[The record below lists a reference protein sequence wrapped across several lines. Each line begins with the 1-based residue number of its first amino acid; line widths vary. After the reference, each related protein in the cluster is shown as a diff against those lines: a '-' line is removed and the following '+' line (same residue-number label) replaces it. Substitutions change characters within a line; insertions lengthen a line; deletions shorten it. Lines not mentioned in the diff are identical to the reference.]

1 MSDNEAQGPVV
12 VWGIPV
18 PRKANGRHMWPDEL
32 KSEAARRVLAGET
45 VAAIARDIQANE
57 SLVGK
62 WLRDQKNATNSPGD
76 TPHFVQVV
84 TAPPERP
91 SGRQSTSCA
100 ASCDLH
106 LGDVRIT
113 VTPDYPMARLADLLR
128 AVRAS
133 L

>member
-1 MSDNEAQGPVV
+1 
-12 VWGIPV
+12 
-18 PRKANGRHMWPDEL
+18 MWPDEL
-32 KSEAARRVLAGET
+32 KTEAARRVLAGET

-62 WLRDQKNATNSPGD
+62 WLRDHKNATSAPGD
-76 TPHFVQVV
+76 TLHFVQVV

-91 SGRQSTSCA
+91 SVRQSTNGA

-113 VTPDYPMARLADLLR
+113 VTPDYPMARLADPRQPGPRNPDRNPDRKRGHAFAAPR
-128 AVRAS
+128 A
-133 L
+133 

>member
-18 PRKANGRHMWPDEL
+18 PRKANGRRMWPDEL
-32 KSEAARRVLAGET
+32 KAEAARRILAGET
-45 VAAIARDIQANE
+45 AAAIARDIHASE
-57 SLVGK
+57 PLVGR
-62 WLRDQKNATNSPGD
+62 WLRDHKDATSSPGD

-84 TAPPERP
+84 TTPPECLG
-91 SGRQSTSCA
+91 GRQYMSGA
-100 ASCDLH
+100 ASCDLQ

-113 VTPDYPMARLADLLR
+113 VTPDYPVARLADLLR